1 MPTSRTSSW
10 LWPEGKSGLLSVLI
24 FPLALR
30 NREICSR
37 IANTSVNILRT
48 LLCARHHVLAP
59 WTLPVILCSKNSYY
73 CFFSETLSDFS
84 EATCLWNGGTSIC
97 TLALWLQSEFL
108 KKIWWPPH
116 GQRSWREQT
125 LKNSKR
131 GCRIHD
137 TDLQR
142 SWFLKVS
149 ITNSYSVSPRT
160 YQVLKHTKEK
170 RESEF

>member
-10 LWPEGKSGLLSVLI
+10 LWPEGKSGLLSILI

-108 KKIWWPPH
+108 KKIWWPPPWATILERTDSQKQQK
-116 GQRSWREQT
+116 GVQDSWHRPPEI
-125 LKNSKR
+125 L
-131 GCRIHD
+131 I
-137 TDLQR
+137 L
-142 SWFLKVS
+142 
-149 ITNSYSVSPRT
+149 
-160 YQVLKHTKEK
+160 
-170 RESEF
+170 ESLNNEFIFS